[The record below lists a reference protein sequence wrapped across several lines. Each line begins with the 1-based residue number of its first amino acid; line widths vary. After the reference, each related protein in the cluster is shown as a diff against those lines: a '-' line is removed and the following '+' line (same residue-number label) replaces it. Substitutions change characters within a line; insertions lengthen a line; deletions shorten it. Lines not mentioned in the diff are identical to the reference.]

1 MSSTSEEKSAS
12 QLRCVYV
19 EGSLVYVFV
28 YVEGRCMHLCVWK
41 GKVGVFVAKFSLLT
55 KRPPSDLPD
64 QISPVAAQVIAIPQS
79 LDRVSYRT
87 LGKGGFPPPNYSFPP
102 QESWPRKLI
111 FIKIS

>member
-19 EGSLVYVFV
+19 EESLVYVFVYVFV

-55 KRPPSDLPD
+55 KRPPSDLPGCSTGD
-64 QISPVAAQVIAIPQS
+64 CYPTEP
-79 LDRVSYRT
+79 
-87 LGKGGFPPPNYSFPP
+87 
-102 QESWPRKLI
+102 
-111 FIKIS
+111 